1 MRRAISMTEQR
12 QTRLEKAVQ
21 LIQDKKM
28 SEYSSGAGLL
38 PLMCCPE
45 FGREE
50 YARDPANVTGPFVP
64 LQVMKAQV
72 DGTIPSSKGFLEAT
86 EDEEKAVAAL
96 VYGQY
101 TPVTSMSL
109 FSYHTETPLSKLLQN
124 SMLYGFHIGQV
135 RTIKDLAPD
144 KYMELV
150 REGAALEASKGVKRM
165 VKPMPAED
173 PGDRL
178 VPDDAWRQVRDE
190 VPYDVLTKKEASTR
204 LCGYKR
210 SVYEE
215 PTAGDQ
221 GKSSEKR
228 IKDDLRLVGIGR
240 ASACSELQQMSVVNA
255 LVL

>member
-1 MRRAISMTEQR
+1 MELLQ
-12 QTRLEKAVQ
+12 EK
-21 LIQDKKM
+21 KTN
-28 SEYSSGAGLL
+28 EYSSGDGLRA
-38 PLMCCPE
+38 LMCSAE

-50 YARDPANVTGPFVP
+50 RARDPSSVTGPFVP

-72 DGTIPSSKGFLEAT
+72 EGTIPSSQGFLQAT
-86 EDEEKAVAAL
+86 EEEEQAVAAL
-96 VYGQY
+96 VYSQY

-109 FSYHTETPLSKLLQN
+109 FGYHMESPLSKLLQN
-124 SMLYGFHIGQV
+124 TMLYGFHLGQV

-144 KYMELV
+144 KYEALV
-150 REGAALEASKGVKRM
+150 REGAALEESKGVLRM

-178 VPDDAWRQVRDE
+178 VSDDAWRQARGRWPFTADGR
-190 VPYDVLTKKEASTR
+190 LSKQEASAR

-210 SVYEE
+210 SVCEH
-215 PTAGDQ
+215 PTSGDE

-228 IKDDLRLVGIGR
+228 IKEDLHLVELGR
-240 ASACSELQQMSVVNA
+240 ESACAELLQKSKSNA